1 MRLLLVEDDSMIG
14 ETVRLGLRKDGFAVD
29 WLRDGESARA
39 VLSNQNYDAILL
51 DLGLPRID
59 GLELLRYLRAMSG
72 PRSRVPVLVITA
84 RDAVPDRVT
93 GLDAGADDYLVKP
106 FDLGE
111 LSARLRALIRRQ
123 AGRGANVVIH
133 GDLAFDTVNRSLSV
147 AGAQV
152 ALSARELALFEA
164 LMLRPGAV
172 LSKAQL
178 EDRVYGWSDK
188 IESNAIEVHMHSLRR
203 KIGAHRIRTIR
214 GVGYV
219 LAD

>member
-29 WLRDGESARA
+29 WIRDGESARTA
-39 VLSNQNYDAILL
+39 MSTETYDAILL

-59 GLELLRYLRAMSG
+59 GLELLRYLRAMKG
-72 PRSRVPVLVITA
+72 PRGRVPVLVVTA
-84 RDAVPDRVT
+84 RDAVADRVT

-106 FDLGE
+106 FDFDE
-111 LSARLRALIRRQ
+111 LSARLRAMIRRQ
-123 AGRGANVVIH
+123 AGRSASIVEH
-133 GDLAFDTVNRSLSV
+133 GELAFDTVNRSLVV
-147 AGAQV
+147 AGRPV
-152 ALSARELALFEA
+152 SLSARELALFEA
-164 LMLRPGAV
+164 LMIRPGAV

-188 IESNAIEVHMHSLRR
+188 IESNAIEVHMHALRR

>member
-14 ETVRLGLRKDGFAVD
+14 DTVRLGLRKDGFTVD
-29 WLRDGESARA
+29 WIRDGESARTA
-39 VLSNQNYDAILL
+39 LSSETYDIVVL
-51 DLGLPRID
+51 DLGLPRVD
-59 GLELLRYLRAMSG
+59 GLEILRYLCSLNG
-72 PRSRVPVLVITA
+72 PRGRVPVLVVTA

-106 FDLGE
+106 FDFGE

-123 AGRGANVVIH
+123 AGRGTNIVVH
-133 GDLAFDTVNRSLSV
+133 GELAFDTVNRSLTV
-147 AGAQV
+147 AGEPV
-152 ALSARELALFEA
+152 SLSARELALFEA

-178 EDRVYGWSDK
+178 EDRIYGWSDK

>member
-14 ETVRLGLRKDGFAVD
+14 DTVRLGLRKDGFTVD
-29 WLRDGESARA
+29 WIRDGESARTA
-39 VLSNQNYDAILL
+39 LSSETYDIVVL
-51 DLGLPRID
+51 DLGLPRVD
-59 GLELLRYLRAMSG
+59 GLEILRYLRSLNG
-72 PRSRVPVLVITA
+72 PRGRVPVLVVTA

-106 FDLGE
+106 FDFGE

-123 AGRGANVVIH
+123 AGRGTNIVVH
-133 GDLAFDTVNRSLSV
+133 GELAFDTVNRSLTV
-147 AGAQV
+147 AGEPV
-152 ALSARELALFEA
+152 SLSARELALFEA

-178 EDRVYGWSDK
+178 EDRIYGWSDK

>member
-14 ETVRLGLRKDGFAVD
+14 ETVRLGLRTDGFTVD
-29 WLRDGESARA
+29 WIRDGESARTA
-39 VLSNQNYDAILL
+39 LTSETYDAVLL
-51 DLGLPRID
+51 DLGLPRVD
-59 GLELLRYLRAMSG
+59 GLEVLRSLRAMNG
-72 PRSRVPVLVITA
+72 PRGRVPVLVITA

-123 AGRGANVVIH
+123 AGRGVNVVVH
-133 GDLAFDTVNRSLSV
+133 GELAFDTVNRSLTV
-147 AGAQV
+147 AGEPV
-152 ALSARELALFEA
+152 SLSARELALFEA
-164 LMLRPGAV
+164 LMVRPGAV

-178 EDRVYGWSDK
+178 EDRIYGWTDK

>member
-14 ETVRLGLRKDGFAVD
+14 DTVRLGLRKDGFTVD
-29 WLRDGESARA
+29 WIRDGESARTA
-39 VLSNQNYDAILL
+39 LSAENYDAVLL
-51 DLGLPRID
+51 DLGLPRVD
-59 GLELLRYLRAMSG
+59 GLELLRYVRSLNG
-72 PRSRVPVLVITA
+72 PRGRVPVLVVTA
-84 RDAVPDRVT
+84 RDSVPDRVT

-123 AGRGANVVIH
+123 AGRGTNIVVH
-133 GDLAFDTVNRSLSV
+133 GELAFDTVNRSLTV
-147 AGAQV
+147 AGEPV
-152 ALSARELALFEA
+152 SLSARELALFEA

-178 EDRVYGWSDK
+178 EDRIYGWSDK

>member
-14 ETVRLGLRKDGFAVD
+14 ENVRLGLRKDGFAVD
-29 WLRDGESARA
+29 WIRDGETART
-39 VLSNQNYDAILL
+39 VMSNETYDAILL

-59 GLELLRYLRAMSG
+59 GLDLLRYLRSMTG
-72 PRSRVPVLVITA
+72 PRGRVPVLVITA

-93 GLDAGADDYLVKP
+93 GLDAGADDYLIKP

-123 AGRGANVVIH
+123 AGRGANVVEH
-133 GDLAFDTVNRSLSV
+133 GELAFDTANRTLTV
-147 AGAQV
+147 AGV
-152 ALSARELALFEA
+152 PVSLSARELALFEA
-164 LMLRPGAV
+164 LMVRPGAV